1 MEACGIRKMEKIEGV
16 DSQKIV
22 SMAEISMS
30 QLVTNDTVDDRDFLV
45 RMQLAS
51 AMGFYVLLSDYVRYF
66 SLRSWF
72 RRYTQESIA
81 LVMKTSDLNYLFDR
95 NVYEGLEGGTLEGLG
110 KLFADNTSVLVYP
123 NLNSGKVHRLEDV
136 RFPETVELV
145 AQQLMRNN
153 KLIACEGYD
162 ESIVEISARQAIQM
176 ISSNEPGWEDTL
188 EPNIAKMIK
197 EQGFFGY
204 NG

>member
-1 MEACGIRKMEKIEGV
+1 
-16 DSQKIV
+16 
-22 SMAEISMS
+22 
-30 QLVTNDTVDDRDFLV
+30 
-45 RMQLAS
+45 
-51 AMGFYVLLSDYVRYF
+51 
-66 SLRSWF
+66 
-72 RRYTQESIA
+72 
-81 LVMKTSDLNYLFDR
+81 
-95 NVYEGLEGGTLEGLG
+95 
-110 KLFADNTSVLVYP
+110 VYP